1 MKFKE
6 CVNDASTFLDLKRNA
21 NEYVI
26 DYKRLNFE
34 ELKAALN
41 KTAPQ
46 YYNNENLHNV
56 IQFFEL
62 HQSRDLR
69 ILFQIIIKHILLNK
83 DGFMEKQK
91 TLEDEVVIWEQRILD
106 DANETEIEKI
116 SSNILSLSYILEA
129 AWQNNNHISVD
140 EQNLLNKVKSKLMIS
155 DYQYYL
161 LEAKLG
167 KFPNSGNVLHNRD
180 AIADARKQLQYKG
193 LLFSIRD
200 SSGIDYD
207 VLPEEIVVELRK
219 YFSRDI
225 KEYSYHQ
232 LLQSKFVRN
241 KNYLNDILTKAK
253 VEIPKHPTLATLQ
266 KLIVERVMA
275 HNLIGGYSPY
285 DGLNLT
291 TLSDWCASIKIN
303 CSGSKNDLIDRII
316 EYYDEVKQITL
327 TQDDERAIYYQF
339 YTDLAER
346 NLDNLRK
353 NSIISKDLECEH
365 KFEEAT
371 NYIFEVLFKNKP
383 LMLKGAEHPDGILS
397 FSDKLI
403 MWDNKSKET
412 AVNLADHIRQF
423 DRYIRNSEKPVAM
436 FLVIAPTFSEESA
449 KECVKYTMSSD
460 TLILLITAE
469 ELKTLAEQWSIKHK
483 DDEVS
488 FPLGYFKQ
496 NGRFNSDLVSL

>member
-1 MKFKE
+1 MNFKE
-6 CVNDASTFLDLKRNA
+6 CVNDASTFLDLKRSA

-26 DYKRLNFE
+26 DYKRLNLE
-34 ELKAALN
+34 ELKAALC

-46 YYNNENLHNV
+46 YYNKENLQNV
-56 IQFFEL
+56 IQYFEL
-62 HQSRDLR
+62 HQNRDLR
-69 ILFQIIIKHILLNK
+69 ILFQIIIKQILLNK

-91 TLEDEVVIWEQRILD
+91 TLEDEVVIWEQKILD

-129 AWQNNNHISVD
+129 AWQNNNDISVD
-140 EQNLLNKVKSKLMIS
+140 EQNLLNKVKSKLKIT
-155 DYQYYL
+155 DYQYSL

-167 KFPNSGNVLHNRD
+167 KFPNTGNSLHTRD
-180 AIADARKQLQYKG
+180 TIADARKQLQYKG

-200 SSGIDYD
+200 SSGTDYD
-207 VLPEEIVVELRK
+207 VIPEEIVAEIRS

-225 KEYSYHQ
+225 KEYSYYQ
-232 LLQSKFVRN
+232 LLQSKYVRS
-241 KNYLNDILTKAK
+241 KDYLSDILIKAE
-253 VEIPKHPTLATLQ
+253 VEIPKQPTLVVLQ
-266 KLIVERVMA
+266 ELIVERVMA
-275 HNLIGGYSPY
+275 HNLIGGYSPR
-285 DGLNLT
+285 DGLNLS
-291 TLSDWCASIKIN
+291 TLSDWCNSLRIA

-316 EYYDEVKQITL
+316 QYYDEVKQITL
-327 TQDDERAIYYQF
+327 TQDDERVVYYQF
-339 YTDLAER
+339 YEDLAER
-346 NLDNLRK
+346 NLDELRK
-353 NSIISKDLECEH
+353 NNVISKDLECEH

-383 LMLKGAEHPDGILS
+383 LMLKGTEHPDGMLS

-412 AVNLADHIRQF
+412 AVNLSDHIRQF
-423 DRYIRNSEKPVAM
+423 DRYIKNSEKPVAI
-436 FLVIAPTFSEESA
+436 FLVIAPDFTEESA

-460 TLILLITAE
+460 TLILLITAS
-469 ELKTLAEQWSIKHK
+469 ELKALALQWRTKHK

-496 NGRFNSDLVSL
+496 NGRFNSSLVSI